1 MQIKN
6 YKIKTEYYFEA
17 FQNKNLEWL
26 NELYSKDVVL
36 IDWENN
42 VIGKD
47 NVLNINKSLFQE
59 DFKLEVLNII
69 QADNETI
76 NTIFIEIPTHN
87 IAIEV
92 VDILTFNSK
101 TFEIEKIRAYRG

>member
-6 YKIKTEYYFEA
+6 FKIKTEYYFEA
-17 FQNKNLEWL
+17 FQSKNLEWL
-26 NELYSKDVVL
+26 NELYSKNIVL

-42 VIGKD
+42 VVGSD
-47 NVLNINKSLFQE
+47 NVLKINESLFKE
-59 DFKLEVLNII
+59 DFKLQVLSII

-76 NTIFIEIPTHN
+76 NTIFIEIPKHN

-92 VDILTFNSK
+92 VDILTFNYN